1 MKDIFQLAI
10 GIPGN
15 KKIFFS
21 KRDQDRL
28 LDYAKI
34 YKERFD
40 IDLLAYCLNPECAQ
54 FLFFD
59 GTGKR
64 ELYAHNLTEAYG
76 YFLQLILGTEVR
88 MKSKLFPM
96 DSMEKYMDAMRY
108 FHRQGTNSFKHYQK
122 YSRYVKDELLSI
134 PLVLN
139 TFYHSHRGGQEDLL
153 KELVSEPSAEYALEF
168 KKAQIFKRDKLSKR
182 RERARDFMDEFLEEY
197 ELSEAQLLSNDYL
210 DMKKLLIKKFRE
222 ETDLSFRDI
231 GHVLGISHT
240 TVIRLHKELE

>member
-10 GIPGN
+10 GVPGN
-15 KKIFFS
+15 EKIFFS
-21 KRDQDRL
+21 KRDQDRV

-34 YKERFD
+34 YKDRFE
-40 IDLLAYCLNPECAQ
+40 IDLLAYCLKPECAL

-59 GTGKR
+59 GSGKR
-64 ELYAHNLTEAYG
+64 DLYAHNLAEAYG
-76 YFLQLILGTEVR
+76 YFLQLILGKEVR
-88 MKSKLFPM
+88 MKSKLLPIT
-96 DSMEKYMDAMRY
+96 SMEKYMDAMRF

-139 TFYHSHRGGQEDLL
+139 TFYHSHHGGQKDLL
-153 KELVSEPSAEYALEF
+153 KELVSEPSAEYVLEF
-168 KKAQIFKRDKLSKR
+168 KKAQIFTRDKLSKR
-182 RERARDFMDEFLEEY
+182 RERARNFMHDFLDAFDLT
-197 ELSEAQLLSNDYL
+197 EAQLISDGYL
-210 DMKKLLIKKFRE
+210 EMKKLLIKKFRE

-240 TVIRLHKELE
+240 TVIRLHKDLE